1 MGSEATGIDR
11 FLGSGTSR
19 RERSG
24 LTKGD
29 IPVTFSSMNSATPT
43 LRSRQACQ
51 SCHAEL
57 EEGISAAYGFHSA
70 GVVKHDGASPS
81 LRIFTLG
88 VFGGPQ
94 KFLILVSV
102 SANTGPS
109 DKLSACEAREPDLC
123 CRG

>member
-1 MGSEATGIDR
+1 MTCCGLNDSSLRTCNFLEHEFSHTRVACPPCLRNWSRGTGAAKNIDAT
-11 FLGSGTSR
+11 
-19 RERSG
+19 
-24 LTKGD
+24 
-29 IPVTFSSMNSATPT
+29 
-43 LRSRQACQ
+43 
-51 SCHAEL
+51 
-57 EEGISAAYGFHSA
+57 YGFHSA